1 MADSIHRTDAIDGQG
16 YPLCFKTQAGQNRPG
31 VLGILDAQDVFITH
45 ARAMGGHQKEAV
57 VKEGQAGSSW
67 RMVSDEGPALK
78 GTDLAALNQVWLR
91 LSL

>member
-1 MADSIHRTDAIDGQG
+1 
-16 YPLCFKTQAGQNRPG
+16 
-31 VLGILDAQDVFITH
+31 
-45 ARAMGGHQKEAV
+45 MGGHQKEAV